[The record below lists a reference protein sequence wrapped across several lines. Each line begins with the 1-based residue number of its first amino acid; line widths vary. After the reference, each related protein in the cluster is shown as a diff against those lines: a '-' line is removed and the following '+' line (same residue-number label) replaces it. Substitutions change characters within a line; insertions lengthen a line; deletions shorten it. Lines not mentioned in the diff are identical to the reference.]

1 MTTGQSTSLGLKA
14 EVKRGILHTAPQA
27 PPYGGGETPALGPA
41 FFTQGKNGRR
51 LRWLGL
57 HACRTFGLLA
67 LCLGAA
73 GAQTLKVGVTPGALA
88 DSAQIAADE
97 ARAAGLEVQIVEFT
111 DWTLPNTALVN
122 GDLDLNYYQHQAFLD
137 TFNRENRQ
145 DLRSVGPGVRGNIG
159 LFSRRY
165 TTLASLPQGA
175 RVALAND
182 TSNQTR
188 ALETLQEAGLIRLRP
203 DAPRL
208 AQLDDIAEN
217 PKKLSFIELAG
228 PQLPRA
234 LDDADLVVVT
244 PGSLVQAG
252 QNEVA
257 HQGLFYSTGT
267 DTFWGI
273 QFVTRA
279 DNANDPRVRQFVSIY
294 QSSAAVRQR
303 VHDSYAGEEKFY
315 SLTWLAASPAQP
327 VAEVK

>member
-1 MTTGQSTSLGLKA
+1 MMGQGA
-14 EVKRGILHTAPQA
+14 RAAKRRSAWA
-27 PPYGGGETPALGPA
+27 RVVGGMAV
-41 FFTQGKNGRR
+41 
-51 LRWLGL
+51 
-57 HACRTFGLLA
+57 LA
-67 LCLGAA
+67 LYLGTA
-73 GAQTLKVGVTPGALA
+73 GAQTLKIGVTPGALA

-97 ARAAGLEVQIVEFT
+97 AKAAGLAVQLVEFT

-145 DLRSVGPGVRGNIG
+145 NLRSVGPGVRGNIG
-159 LFSRRY
+159 LFSKRHAAL
-165 TTLASLPQGA
+165 TDLPQGA

-188 ALETLQEAGLIRLRP
+188 ALETLQDAGLIRLRP

-217 PKKLSFIELAG
+217 PGKLVFVELAG

-252 QNEVA
+252 LAETA

-267 DTFWGI
+267 DPFWGI

-279 DNANDPRVRQFVSIY
+279 DNAEDPRIRQFVRIY
-294 QSSAAVRQR
+294 QSSEAVRQR

-315 SLTWLAASPAQP
+315 SLTWLANGQGAQAPNSP
-327 VAEVK
+327 VSEVK

>member
-1 MTTGQSTSLGLKA
+1 MKPTAQSATSQRPEGA
-14 EVKRGILHTAPQA
+14 RRG
-27 PPYGGGETPALGPA
+27 
-41 FFTQGKNGRR
+41 
-51 LRWLGL
+51 WLGKPGRVGRFAWCFRL
-57 HACRTFGLLA
+57 GGLGGFCRFGIPSKWAAGLA
-67 LCLGAA
+67 ASLCCLAAA
-73 GAQTLKVGVTPGALA
+73 GAQPLKIGVTPGALA

-97 ARAAGLEVQIVEFT
+97 AKAAGLAVQLIEFT

-145 DLRSVGPGVRGNIG
+145 SLRSAGPGVRGNIG
-159 LFSRRY
+159 LFSKRH
-165 TTLASLPQGA
+165 ASLATLPKGA

-188 ALETLQEAGLIRLRP
+188 ALETLQDAGLIRLRP

-217 PKKLSFIELAG
+217 PGQLVFVELAG

-244 PGSLVQAG
+244 AGSLVQAG
-252 QNEVA
+252 LAETA

-267 DTFWGI
+267 DPFWGI

-279 DNANDPRVRQFVSIY
+279 DNADDPRIRQFIGIY
-294 QSSAAVRQR
+294 QSSGAVRQR
-303 VHDSYAGEEKFY
+303 IHDSYAGEAKFY
-315 SLTWLAASPAQP
+315 SLTWLTEGQAALAPQVS
-327 VAEVK
+327 EVKQRE